1 MFLQRGGKHMAKYT
15 GVSPLNKSK
24 TVWKWRI
31 KMTTADGR
39 VIDKIGSRDENGEPF
54 RTALDAFTAR
64 EKVRAELISQKT
76 EEAEKRANMTLA
88 EVYDKYKASHEAKT
102 KAPATLRKQTSMWEN
117 HISAEFGGKN
127 ISAISLN
134 ELNAFLSRLYYEEEK
149 AYSYVQGFLRFFY
162 LLFGFADRCDLL
174 DTARYTRM
182 FVNRST
188 RLTMPKKKQTSAD
201 DDPDEAD
208 VRTFSPEELKKI
220 EAVFMEGDGNLLC
233 AYYLGLKAGLRISE
247 VFAIRWQNIDFDN
260 HTITINRQLHYE
272 NNRWELHPVKTL
284 TSVRKVLMPFSLEV
298 FLQHL
303 KEAQTYEQETRGIG
317 YRNTERVF
325 DTITGETIQGGD
337 FINRKRNGELLTNN
351 SIKYYSKKLNAEGIP
366 FRFHYL
372 RHTYATLCAY
382 NNVNL
387 QILMSNMGHKKIE
400 TTRRYYIGLANNPDI
415 IAGAHNLLSS
425 VFA

>member
-1 MFLQRGGKHMAKYT
+1 MAKYT
-15 GVSPLNKSK
+15 GVTPLNKSK

-39 VIDKIGSRDENGEPF
+39 VIDKVGSRDENGEPF
-54 RTALDAFTAR
+54 KSALDAFTAR
-64 EKVRAELISQKT
+64 EKVRAELLSQRT
-76 EEAEKRANMTLA
+76 EEGEKRANMTLS
-88 EVYDKYKASHEAKT
+88 EVYEKYKASHEAKT
-102 KAPATLRKQTSMWEN
+102 KAPATLRKQESMWVN
-117 HISAEFGGKN
+117 HISTTFGSKY
-127 ISAISLN
+127 ISTISLN
-134 ELNAFLSRLYYEEEK
+134 ELNAFLSHLYYEEGK
-149 AYSYVQGFLRFFY
+149 SYLYTQGFLRFFY

-188 RLTMPKKKQTSAD
+188 RLTMPKKKQTAKD
-201 DDPDEAD
+201 DDPDESD
-208 VRTFSPEELKKI
+208 VRTFSQEELKKI
-220 EAVFMEGDGNLLC
+220 EAVFMEGDGNLL
-233 AYYLGLKAGLRISE
+233 AAFYLGLRAGLRISE
-247 VFAIRWQNIDFDN
+247 VFALRWQNIDFTS

-284 TSVRKVLMPFSLEV
+284 TSVRKVLMPLSLEN
-298 FLQHL
+298 FLSHL
-303 KEAQTYEQETRGIG
+303 KEAQAYEQDTRGIG
-317 YRNTERVF
+317 YRNTERIF

-337 FINRKRNGELLTNN
+337 FINRKRNGELLTVN
-351 SIKYYSKKLNAEGIP
+351 SIKYYSKKLNSEGIP

-387 QILMSNMGHKKIE
+387 QILMNNMGHKKIE

-415 IAGAHNLLSS
+415 IAGAHNLISS
-425 VFA
+425 IFSK